1 MRKNRKRIKISL
13 ITLVTVFAFS
23 FLTSQES
30 FSNSNTSSFDLI
42 ITNGKI
48 MDGTGNPYFFGDIGV
63 RDGKIVYV
71 GNLTGANAGRIID
84 ASGKIVAPGF
94 IDIHTHGEPA
104 LGDDDIRFRAGPS
117 DMFQGV
123 TTIVVN
129 QCGRSPLCIESQI
142 RDMRNMKIGPN
153 AITLLGHNTI
163 RREVLGNDHQR
174 PATDQEI
181 EEMRAMV
188 RLAMENGAAGL
199 SLGLEYV
206 PGIWSTTEEVIALAE
221 EVAPFGGV
229 IHNHPRAQGDFPK
242 WYWPSQHDPLQPSVR
257 DAVLEHIEIGEKTG
271 ATVVYSH
278 IKARGRTSWGASH
291 NVISLIEDA
300 RNRGVKVYAELY
312 PYNTSGSDG
321 RDPLVPLWLEEH
333 KTGNENYK
341 ELLSRFLADP
351 EKEKMVRMD
360 IAHEIN
366 RRGGASTL
374 TIVDHPNRDLIGKTL
389 EELAKDND
397 LPVIDMAIRLQMEGY
412 PDRLGGVSIRGFS
425 MSENDVENFIR
436 QPWTATASD
445 GRVRVSELDEGT
457 GHPRWYGTFP
467 RMIRVYA
474 MERGVITVEEAIR
487 SMTSLPAQIY
497 GIMDRGLIRNG
508 MHADIVIFDP
518 EKITDRAT
526 PFEPT
531 RYSEGI
537 EFLMING
544 VLTVDE
550 GELTMNLPG
559 VVITPFI
566 Q

>member
-1 MRKNRKRIKISL
+1 MKYLLLAFI
-13 ITLVTVFAFS
+13 TVFIYS
-23 FLTSQES
+23 TSNSQES
-30 FSNSNTSSFDLI
+30 FSNSIHNSFDLI

-48 MDGTGNPYFFGDIGV
+48 MDGTGNPYFFGDVGI
-63 RDGKIVYV
+63 RDGKIVFV
-71 GNLTGANAGRIID
+71 GNLSGVNAERVID

-104 LGDDDIRFRAGPS
+104 LEDEDIRFRAGPS

-142 RDMRNMKIGPN
+142 NDMRKMKIGPN
-153 AITLLGHNTI
+153 AITLIGHNTI
-163 RREVLGNDHQR
+163 RREVLGDDHQR
-174 PATDQEI
+174 AATEEEI
-181 EEMRAMV
+181 QEMRSMV
-188 RLAMENGAAGL
+188 RLAMENGAAGI

-206 PGIWSTTEEVIALAE
+206 PGKWSTTEEVIALAE

-229 IHNHPRAQGDFPK
+229 VHNHPRAQGDFPK
-242 WYWPSQHDPLQPSVR
+242 WYWPSQDDPHQPSVR

-271 ATVVYSH
+271 ATVIYSH
-278 IKARGRTSWGASH
+278 IKARGRTSWGASQ
-291 NVISLIEDA
+291 NIINLIQDA

-321 RDPLVPLWLEEH
+321 RDPLVPLWLRDH
-333 KTGNENYK
+333 KSENENYA
-341 ELLSRFLADP
+341 ELLSRYLDDP
-351 EKEKMVRMD
+351 EKEKMIRMD
-360 IAHEIN
+360 IVHEIN

-374 TIVDHPNRDLIGKTL
+374 TLVDHPNRELIGKTL
-389 EELAKDND
+389 KELSEEYNLSD
-397 LPVIDMAIRLQMEGY
+397 IDMAIRLQMEGD
-412 PDRLGGVSIRGFS
+412 PERLGGVSIRGFS
-425 MSENDVENFIR
+425 MSEYDVENFIR

-474 MERGVITVEEAIR
+474 MERNVITVEEAIR
-487 SMTSLPAQIY
+487 SMTSLPAQMY

-508 MHADIVIFDP
+508 MNADIVIFDP
-518 EKITDRAT
+518 DKITDKAT
-526 PFEPT
+526 PYEPT

-537 EFLMING
+537 EYLLING
-544 VLTVDE
+544 VFTVDE

-566 Q
+566 E